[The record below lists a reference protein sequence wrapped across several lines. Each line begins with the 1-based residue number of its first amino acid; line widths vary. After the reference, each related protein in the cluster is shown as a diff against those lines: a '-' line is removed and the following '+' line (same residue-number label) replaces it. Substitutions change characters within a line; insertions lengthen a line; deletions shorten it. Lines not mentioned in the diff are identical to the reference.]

1 MNYCS
6 RNFNIIDSVK
16 EFEEV
21 YFVNELNQVI
31 TSQDKFNYIGVIILD
46 MSKRLMNEVMCLA
59 EDLDIFIGYQDTDS
73 MHIETNKLDLL
84 RQEF

>member
-31 TSQDKFNYIGVIILD
+31 T
-46 MSKRLMNEVMCLA
+46 
-59 EDLDIFIGYQDTDS
+59 T
-73 MHIETNKLDLL
+73 
-84 RQEF
+84 